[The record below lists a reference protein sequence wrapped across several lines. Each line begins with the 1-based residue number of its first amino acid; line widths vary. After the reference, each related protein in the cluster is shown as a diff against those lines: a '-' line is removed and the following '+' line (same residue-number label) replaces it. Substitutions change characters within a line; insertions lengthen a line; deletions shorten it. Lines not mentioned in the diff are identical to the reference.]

1 MKGRHQRSRWSPWA
15 SRKGFLGA
23 CQGALCRAWGL
34 RAALSHSRPFA
45 HFAHPCIS
53 MGFSVPASCAW
64 TCLPLG
70 LSSCSPVPT
79 ASNPPAPPLPA
90 PSVLHQPPE
99 SFNSQRDSEVE
110 KTWRMIQLHI
120 SVFSQKPGQA
130 LGGGWKLHH
139 FPGKLYYSP
148 ISWARPLR
156 PETLKSARA
165 RPHSIL
171 SGIGMSASGSPGWA
185 SATTPQGSA
194 VSSKPNPEAPKSPLQ
209 PGHHHPAS
217 PREPK
222 LRPRLRHLCRL
233 RQRRRGIRGKRSLA
247 QVPRRLASA
256 HRLPGS
262 PGSGVPLEIRCL
274 CLTCVL
280 LETQSSVP

>member
-1 MKGRHQRSRWSPWA
+1 MGLASARGPKAELKAAGAGVAGWWFGSCGKLLFNEGQCGPRQQGAPGARIPPGTPNPGLWVAVSRPSSTNSVPERCPRVWLGDTSGRFYGSWDQAPRGTYMKGCHQRSRWSPWA

-23 CQGALCRAWGL
+23 CQGALGRAWGL

-45 HFAHPCIS
+45 HFAHLCIS

-79 ASNPPAPPLPA
+79 ASNPPSPPLPA
-90 PSVLHQPPE
+90 PSVLRQPPE

-148 ISWARPLR
+148 IS
-156 PETLKSARA
+156 
-165 RPHSIL
+165 
-171 SGIGMSASGSPGWA
+171 
-185 SATTPQGSA
+185 
-194 VSSKPNPEAPKSPLQ
+194 
-209 PGHHHPAS
+209 
-217 PREPK
+217 
-222 LRPRLRHLCRL
+222 
-233 RQRRRGIRGKRSLA
+233 
-247 QVPRRLASA
+247 
-256 HRLPGS
+256 
-262 PGSGVPLEIRCL
+262 
-274 CLTCVL
+274 
-280 LETQSSVP
+280 